1 MAQIG
6 LAMSFVSEDTKEMV
20 LCHLIR
26 AQPAY
31 KLLQLHNPISCLNAI
46 EKFRGTMLCAQNLDN
61 EVIWRID
68 ILA

>member
-6 LAMSFVSEDTKEMV
+6 LAMGFVSENTKEMV

-31 KLLQLHNPISCLNAI
+31 KMLQLHNPSSCLNAI
-46 EKFRGTMLCAQNLDN
+46 EKFRESMLCAQNLDN
-61 EVIWRID
+61 EVIWRTH
-68 ILA
+68 